1 MQNEKKKKKLCHS
14 IMKERK
20 VRKKKK
26 KINTFVKDRNKTSK
40 ECGLKHFAVLK
51 YEQKMIQQNK

>member
-1 MQNEKKKKKLCHS
+1 
-14 IMKERK
+14 MKERK

-26 KINTFVKDRNKTSK
+26 KINTYVKDRNKTSK